1 MEFFGENSNQIKL
14 AFDLLKKI
22 NKDGFFFESIDKD
35 GNLLIS
41 NNSEKKIKFNVN
53 AFTNNKL
60 GGRNSNYSETSDM
73 SIQLGGNNTYSETSD
88 MFRQLGGNNTNYS
101 ETSDMLLG
109 GNNTYY
115 SETSDM
121 SRQLGGKNTNYSE
134 TSDMSRQLG
143 GKSSLK
149 FSETSDMYM
158 QLGGKNNNYS
168 ETSDMSRQLGGKSSL
183 KFSETS
189 DIYMQLGGKNNNYS
203 ETSDMVKMQHNAVGG
218 SKNIFQKIKYSDTS
232 SVKMSN
238 NSNYSKTSSEV
249 LNGKNTEFS
258 ETSINEQ
265 KGGHNGFSETLSDIS
280 ELRQRVNN
288 KSSYLDMRIFKK
300 NQMGGSIDTNIRK
313 KMMDIGI
320 NSNSSTSEICE

>member
-22 NKDGFFFESIDKD
+22 NKNGFFFESIDKD
-35 GNLLIS
+35 GNLVIS
-41 NNSEKKIKFNVN
+41 NNSEKKKFNVY

-73 SIQLGGNNTYSETSD
+73 SIQLGGKNTYSETSD
-88 MFRQLGGNNTNYS
+88 MSMLLGGKNKNYS

-121 SRQLGGKNTNYSE
+121 SRQLGGKNNNYSE

-158 QLGGKNNNYS
+158 QLGGKNNNY
-168 ETSDMSRQLGGKSSL
+168 T
-183 KFSETS
+183 
-189 DIYMQLGGKNNNYS
+189 

-232 SVKMSN
+232 RVKMSN

-313 KMMDIGI
+313 KMMDVGI